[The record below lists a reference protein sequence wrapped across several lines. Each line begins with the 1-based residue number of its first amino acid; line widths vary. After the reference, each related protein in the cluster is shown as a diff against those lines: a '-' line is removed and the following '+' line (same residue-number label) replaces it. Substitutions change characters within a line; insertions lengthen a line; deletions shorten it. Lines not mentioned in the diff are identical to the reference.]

1 MEEISKPL
9 IPIVIEVKSILDM
22 MEACP
27 SGIIMHKELQH
38 HFYYYYISLGETL
51 VVMMLYKAEKP
62 FKRYIGYSKGKILEA
77 EEPNSD
83 CYTPIIEI
91 NCDPILE
98 ISVMEE
104 NENEQENKTMS

>member
-1 MEEISKPL
+1 
-9 IPIVIEVKSILDM
+9 M

-51 VVMMLYKAEKP
+51 VVMMLYKADKP
-62 FKRYIGYSKGKILEA
+62 FKRYIGYSKGKILETD
-77 EEPNSD
+77 EPNSD
-83 CYTPIIEI
+83 CYTPIIEV

-98 ISVMEE
+98 LSVME
-104 NENEQENKTMS
+104 ENEQENKTMS